1 MSKEIREQ
9 LSAFLDNELRAH
21 EVKRTLDLIGAQPG
35 LRQTWDR
42 YHLIGDVIRGEGVR
56 LSRGGIADGVRRHVE
71 SEPAILSAP
80 APQRGWRKPQPG
92 QWMRPAA
99 GAALAASVAAFAVMV
114 LPDFTTSTREA
125 EPQQLARVPAPASGW
140 LFLERTGTRWK
151 NLEQPGVES
160 KLNRYLVEHSEYASA
175 RGMTGVLPYT
185 SFVSYDTSNP

>member
-9 LSAFLDNELRAH
+9 ISAFLDNELIAH
-21 EVKRTLDLIGAQPG
+21 EVERTLDRIGAQPG
-35 LRQTWDR
+35 LRQAWDR

-56 LSRGGIADGVRRHVE
+56 LSSGGIADGVRQHIE
-71 SEPAILSAP
+71 SEPTILSAP
-80 APQRGWRKPQPG
+80 APQRGWRKQRPG

-114 LPDFTTSTREA
+114 LPEFTASTPET
-125 EPQQLARVPAPASGW
+125 EPRQVARAPAPSGG

-185 SFVSYDTSNP
+185 SFVSYDTRNP